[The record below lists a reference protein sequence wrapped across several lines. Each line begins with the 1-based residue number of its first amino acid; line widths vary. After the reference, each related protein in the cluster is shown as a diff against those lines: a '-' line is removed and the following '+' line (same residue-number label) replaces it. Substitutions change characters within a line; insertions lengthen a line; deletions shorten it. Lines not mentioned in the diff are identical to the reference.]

1 MCIRDR
7 PIIVYARNKIRT
19 TKYTPLTFFP
29 KNILF
34 QFHNFANIYFL
45 ILLILGAFQIFG
57 VTNPGFASVPL
68 IVIVIITAIKDGIE
82 DSRRTVLDL
91 EVNNTRTHILT
102 GVKNENVAVDNVS
115 LWRRFKKANTRA
127 LMKTF
132 EYFSENLTAAGREK
146 KLQRKRDCLLY
157 TSRCV

>member
-1 MCIRDR
+1 M
-7 PIIVYARNKIRT
+7 
-19 TKYTPLTFFP
+19 
-29 KNILF
+29 
-34 QFHNFANIYFL
+34 
-45 ILLILGAFQIFG
+45 ILGAFQIFG

-91 EVNNTRTHILT
+91 EVNNTRTHILS

-127 LMKTF
+127 LIKIF

-146 KLQRKRDCLLY
+146 KLQKKGKNYEGRGTREALGHVGLWIQLVVTECLPTLVVPLWIMR
-157 TSRCV
+157 T